1 MSQQAAPAADDTPE
15 NDRRPWLS
23 GAVDGDVDSLDK
35 ACRAWRDDPQA
46 RATWHTYHLIG
57 DVMRSSELAAAPS
70 HDARFLAQ
78 LRERLADE
86 PVVLAPAAPK
96 RAAPAWR
103 VPAAVAAGFVL
114 VAGVLVVSQVS
125 GPAVDGGAGTQ
136 AAVGTLPSGVV
147 QVSNGAGRV
156 AAPTASGALIRDAR
170 LDEFLR
176 AHQSARGGFA
186 AAVPGSALR
195 RVDAEMPAGAPR

>member
-1 MSQQAAPAADDTPE
+1 MSPQAAPAADDTPE
-15 NDRRPWLS
+15 NDPRRWLS
-23 GAVDGDVDSLDK
+23 GAVDGDVEGLDK

-46 RATWHTYHLIG
+46 RATWHSYHLIG

-86 PVVLAPAAPK
+86 PVVLAPSAPK

-103 VPAAVAAGFVL
+103 MPAAVAAGFVL
-114 VAGVLVVSQVS
+114 VAGMLVVSQVS
-125 GPAVDGGAGTQ
+125 GPEIDGAADTLAAAGS
-136 AAVGTLPSGVV
+136 VPSGVV
-147 QVSNGAGRV
+147 QVSNAAGRA
-156 AAPTASGALIRDAR
+156 AAPTAAGALIRDAR